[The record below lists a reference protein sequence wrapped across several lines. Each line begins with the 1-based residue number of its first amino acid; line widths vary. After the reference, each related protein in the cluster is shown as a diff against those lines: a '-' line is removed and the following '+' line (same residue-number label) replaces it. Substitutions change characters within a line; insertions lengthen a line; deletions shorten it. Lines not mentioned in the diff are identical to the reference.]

1 MYYFTSQRIDLYM
14 NDSFVNA
21 TNAYWTNPDGRMR
34 MADPS
39 KNLSSYMPTVNSP
52 VGTNLYYKGDNKI
65 HFTIDGSTYIDL
77 KISPVLFIRFG
88 FPAITRADF
97 FNLETLSGNMALILG
112 VSSSKI
118 RYVNIVRQTSSSGK
132 KKRQSDDGFV
142 YIEIEIYSDPVTSL
156 NDSASAQGIQ
166 SELNNLTTKIQN
178 LYFTGQLQADASL
191 FFNVTMSSM
200 GVIPANVSAP
210 GTKTVIS
217 IVKIVSIR
225 VLQNAAQC
233 HALVPCFVQPILQV
247 VGSDVRFR
255 Y

>member
-1 MYYFTSQRIDLYM
+1 
-14 NDSFVNA
+14 
-21 TNAYWTNPDGRMR
+21 
-34 MADPS
+34 
-39 KNLSSYMPTVNSP
+39 
-52 VGTNLYYKGDNKI
+52 
-65 HFTIDGSTYIDL
+65 
-77 KISPVLFIRFG
+77 
-88 FPAITRADF
+88 
-97 FNLETLSGNMALILG
+97 
-112 VSSSKI
+112 
-118 RYVNIVRQTSSSGK
+118 
-132 KKRQSDDGFV
+132 V

-178 LYFTGQLQADASL
+178 LYFTGQLQADADAL
-191 FFNVTMSSM
+191 FNVTMSSM